1 MQPIQFIFNFMRD
14 LFNKLNQF
22 TFADVPLGAILISF
36 VITSMAIS
44 VFWRG
49 ARG

>member
-1 MQPIQFIFNFMRD
+1 MEAITFIFDNMLRF
-14 LFNKLNQF
+14 FGKLNQF
-22 TFADVPLGAILISF
+22 TFAGAPIGGILIAF